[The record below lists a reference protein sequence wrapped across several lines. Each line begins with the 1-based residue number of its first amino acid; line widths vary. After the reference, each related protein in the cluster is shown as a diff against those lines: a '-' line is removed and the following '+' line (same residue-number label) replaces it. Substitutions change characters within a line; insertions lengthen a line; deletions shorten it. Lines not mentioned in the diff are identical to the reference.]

1 MKQLT
6 TERIKSVGVL
16 AASLVTTTN
25 AALALADINPLPF
38 TDSQAGTAVS
48 AVLAFAVTLWTW
60 WRHNVITPQAAIG
73 HDVTVQ
79 EKAAAKQITTA
90 DHSETA
96 VAAQRNAEAST
107 TPATEGLTDGELK
120 VLTAAWLADL
130 HKEDQ

>member
-25 AALALADINPLPF
+25 AALALAGINPLPF

-73 HDVTVQ
+73 HDVTVR
-79 EKAAAKQITTA
+79 EKAAAKQITTV

>member
-25 AALALADINPLPF
+25 AALALAGINPLPF

-60 WRHNVITPQAAIG
+60 WRHNAIG
-73 HDVTVQ
+73 HDVTVR